1 MASSLTKDAPA
12 GGGKTFF
19 GHPRGLA
26 TLFMTEM
33 WERFSYYGLRALL
46 VIYLISGGSDAKAGA
61 QGGGLAYD
69 AATATAIYSV
79 YVAMVYLLA
88 MPGSWFGDRL
98 WGPRKTVAI
107 GAGVIML
114 GHLCLAVPGSAGFF
128 VGLGLVAL
136 GSGLLKSNIS
146 TMVGQLY
153 ADNDVRRDGGF
164 TVFYMG
170 INLGG
175 FLAPYVIGT
184 VGQTVNWHLGFALA
198 ALGMALGLTQF
209 LLGTR
214 HLPEHSDVVVNPASA
229 AEKKK
234 LATKALLW
242 AVVAAVFYTVVVVTD
257 HFTINWVLLPMT
269 VAGLVIPLL
278 VLVRIKRDS
287 DLTDVEQSRMTSFI
301 WIFAAAAVFWM
312 IYDQG
317 ASTVQA
323 FGETKADNAVFGWEM
338 PSTWYQSFNSFF
350 IILLAPVFAALW
362 TVLIR
367 RGKEART
374 MTKFAFGL
382 FFIALS
388 FFTFCVPLS
397 RAADGAHPT
406 MWWIVLLFLVQT
418 IGELCLSPVG
428 LSISTKLAPAKYA
441 SQLLG
446 VWFLA
451 VTAGDSVT
459 GLLAI
464 AGVDLSGVGVVA
476 TEASLAVLAGLG
488 LLATRKKVSAAM
500 QGI

>member
-1 MASSLTKDAPA
+1 MASSLTKDAPPA
-12 GGGKTFF
+12 GEKTFF

-46 VIYLISGGSDAKAGA
+46 VIYLISGGADAKVGS

-88 MPGSWFGDRL
+88 MPGSWFGDRV

-107 GAGVIML
+107 GAGVIMV
-114 GHLCLAVPGSAGFF
+114 GHLCLAIPGSAGFF
-128 VGLGLVAL
+128 VGLALVAL

-170 INLGG
+170 INVGG

-234 LATKALLW
+234 LALKSLTW
-242 AVVAAVFYTVVVVTD
+242 AAVAAVFYAVVVATD
-257 HFTINWVLLPMT
+257 HFTINWVLLPLT
-269 VAGLVIPLL
+269 VAGLVIPVL

-323 FGETKADNAVFGWEM
+323 FGETKANNTIFGWEM

-362 TVLIR
+362 IGLIR
-367 RGKEART
+367 RGREART
-374 MTKFAFGL
+374 MSKFAFGL

-388 FFTFCVPLS
+388 FFSFCIPLMQ
-397 RAADGAHPT
+397 AADGAHPT
-406 MWWIVLLFLVQT
+406 MWWIVLLFFVQT

-428 LSISTKLAPAKYA
+428 LSVSTKLAPAKYA

-476 TEASLAVLAGLG
+476 AEASLAVLAGLG
-488 LLATRKKVSAAM
+488 LLATRKKVSASM
-500 QGI
+500 QGA